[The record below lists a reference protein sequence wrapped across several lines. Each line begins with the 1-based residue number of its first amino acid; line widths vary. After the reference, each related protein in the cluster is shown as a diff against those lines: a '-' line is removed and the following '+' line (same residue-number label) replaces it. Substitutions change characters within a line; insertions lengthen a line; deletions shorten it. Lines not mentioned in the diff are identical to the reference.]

1 MADERSLLERARAFD
16 RAALAEVYDAFSP
29 AIYRYAMRPLNDA
42 AMAEDCVTDTFS
54 RLLDTL
60 HAGGG
65 PEHFLEAYLFRTAHN
80 WITDYFRSG
89 HRTNLSLDEMGD
101 ARGQDI
107 PAEDETPL
115 SVIAGQMDAD
125 RVRAAIVRLTDEQ
138 RQVIVLKFY
147 EGLSNE
153 EVASAVNKPVSAVKA
168 LQHRALAAL
177 RRALARVV
185 EVEAV

>member
-1 MADERSLLERARAFD
+1 ML
-16 RAALAEVYDAFSP
+16 
-29 AIYRYAMRPLNDA
+29 
-42 AMAEDCVTDTFS
+42 
-54 RLLDTL
+54 
-60 HAGGG
+60 
-65 PEHFLEAYLFRTAHN
+65 
-80 WITDYFRSG
+80 
-89 HRTNLSLDEMGD
+89 LDEMGD

-107 PAEDETPL
+107 PAEDEAPL

-125 RVRAAIVRLTDEQ
+125 RVRAALARLTDEQ

-153 EVASAVNKPVSAVKA
+153 EVASAINKPVGAVKA

-177 RRALARVV
+177 RRALAQVV